1 MNKKKRKLSVIRFI
15 GTLILAILF
24 FVPFALVIYNSVKP
38 QKQIMTDI
46 LGWPIELRLENYRNA
61 WVELGLQNAM
71 RNSVVVTFASLLL
84 ILLLSSMV
92 AYWFV
97 RHPSKISRIIEK
109 ILISSLLIPFA
120 SVMLPLAKTM
130 GNLGLNKSLFGGILT
145 YTGMG
150 ISFASFILSGAV
162 RTLPLEVEEA
172 AMIDGCNIF
181 QVFFKIVIPM
191 LIPSLLSVFILDLFW
206 IWNDYIV
213 ALVMLNIPQLN
224 TVPLVISKLF
234 GLYANKWDLSLP
246 AIVMSIIPILVINIS
261 MQKRIVVGM
270 TAGAVKG

>member
-1 MNKKKRKLSVIRFI
+1 MRKNKCLSAIRFI

-38 QKQIMTDI
+38 QRQIMTDI
-46 LGWPIELRLENYRNA
+46 IGWPTEFMFENYRNA
-61 WVELGLQNAM
+61 WVELGLKDAM
-71 RNSVVVTFASLLL
+71 LNSVIVTFSSLFL

-97 RHPSKISRIIEK
+97 RHPNRFSQIVEK
-109 ILISSLLIPFA
+109 VLISSLLIPFA

-130 GNLGLNKSLFGGILT
+130 GNLGLNKSLLGGIIT

-162 RTLPLEVEEA
+162 RGLPLEVEEA

-181 QVFFKIVIPM
+181 QVFFKVVIPM

-206 IWNDYIV
+206 IWNDYTV
-213 ALVMLNIPQLN
+213 ALVMLNTPRLN
-224 TVPLVISKLF
+224 TVPLVINKLF

-246 AIVMSIIPILVINIS
+246 AIVMSIIPILVINIA
-261 MQKRIVVGM
+261 MQKKIVAGM